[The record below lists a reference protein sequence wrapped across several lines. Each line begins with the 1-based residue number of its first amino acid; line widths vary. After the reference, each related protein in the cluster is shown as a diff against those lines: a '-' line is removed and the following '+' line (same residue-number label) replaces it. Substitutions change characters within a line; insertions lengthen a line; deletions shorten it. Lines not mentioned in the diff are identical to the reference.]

1 MVPVLF
7 IPMLITPNGITG
19 IYILLILLTPY
30 QSLVPRFSSGNPMN
44 SLGISEETKLM
55 DANGEEIA
63 IADFPFLENAYLF
76 IRIVIFI
83 LCLLW
88 QGGGILYNVRYERPE
103 ILCIL

>member
-1 MVPVLF
+1 
-7 IPMLITPNGITG
+7 
-19 IYILLILLTPY
+19 
-30 QSLVPRFSSGNPMN
+30 MN